1 MPRLLATTVK
11 RETGMSRLN
20 PPILL
25 IANRQNSALPIS
37 SDTPDS
43 KSLKDQQLRS

>member
-1 MPRLLATTVK
+1 MPRLCL
-11 RETGMSRLN
+11 
-20 PPILL
+20 PISTCPFLL
-25 IANRQNSALPIS
+25 IANRQNSVLPIS